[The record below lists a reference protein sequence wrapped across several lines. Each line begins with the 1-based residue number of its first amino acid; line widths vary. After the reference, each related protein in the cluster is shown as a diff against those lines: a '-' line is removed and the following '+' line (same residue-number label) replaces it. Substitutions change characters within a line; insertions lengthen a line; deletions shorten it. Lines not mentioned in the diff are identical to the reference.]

1 MTRPFPPSGDLEAA
15 LRSLAGELVVPVPSP
30 GFAAIVRER
39 CEAVG
44 SQRRSWW
51 ARAARRSLLA
61 AVALLLIVVA
71 VAAAVG
77 LGLPGIRIF
86 FGPPPSIEPTASA
99 SGLPGSSAAPGAGM
113 GLGVAV
119 PLTETARVVGF
130 EPRLPAAGGLGEP
143 AAAFVAEGRL
153 SLVWIAGPDLPAVR
167 AGSAVGLLVT
177 EFRGEVDPGWYEK
190 VLSDSGNTLE
200 PVSVA
205 GHDGYWITGD
215 PHTLVYRAADGTSR
229 GETRRMVG
237 DVLIWSDGELT
248 YRLET
253 SLGRN
258 AAITLA
264 ESMRQERTSAAA
276 HRTAALRGSLPG
288 LVQLT

>member
-1 MTRPFPPSGDLEAA
+1 MTRPLPPSSDLEVA
-15 LRSLAGELVVPVPSP
+15 LRSLAGELVVPVPSA

-39 CEAVG
+39 CEAAG
-44 SQRRSWW
+44 SRRRPWWTGPVRRSV
-51 ARAARRSLLA
+51 LA
-61 AVALLLIVVA
+61 AVALLLIVAA

-77 LGLPGIRIF
+77 LGLPGIRIL
-86 FGPPPSIEPTASA
+86 FGPPPSIEPTTSA
-99 SGLPGSSAAPGAGM
+99 SGVPGSSAAPGAAM

-119 PLTETARVVGF
+119 PLAGTATVVGF

-153 SLVWIAGPDLPAVR
+153 SLVWTARADLPAVQP
-167 AGSAVGLLVT
+167 GSAVGLVLT
-177 EFRGEVDPGWYEK
+177 EFRGDVDPGWYEK
-190 VLSDSGNTLE
+190 VLTDSGNTVE

-253 SLGRN
+253 SLGRD
-258 AAITLA
+258 AAITMA
-264 ESMRQERTSAAA
+264 QSIR
-276 HRTAALRGSLPG
+276 
-288 LVQLT
+288 